1 MSFKDLGL
9 IEPLLKALAD
19 LGQHTPTPIQKQA
32 IPAALRGRDI
42 IAAAQTGT
50 GKTAGFA
57 LPLIQLLSEAQEAP
71 PNSIHALV
79 LVPTRELAQQVS
91 DTLRSYTTSIR
102 MRVFAAYGGVSINPQ
117 MMALRRGAD
126 ILVATPGRLLDLQAK
141 NALRLGGVRLLVLD
155 EADRMLDMGFSRDI
169 GEILALLPKRRQTML
184 FSATFPDEIRALA
197 ATLLHHPLEIDATPR
212 NTTVSA
218 IRQSLIP
225 CDKQRKLELFCH
237 LLRTRRWQRLLVF
250 AKTRKRVD
258 EVLVSLRY
266 SGVSSEAIHGEIPQH
281 ARLAALKRFNAGET
295 RVLVATDVAARGL
308 DITSLPLVVNLD
320 LPVSA
325 EGYVHRIGRT
335 ARAGEVGEAITL
347 VCADEAVQLTA
358 IETLIGK
365 QLPRREVEGFEPKHR
380 VPATGPN
387 KPPPA
392 RPERKDAPSGKA
404 QPEKKKKKKKT
415 GAKPAAPAA
424 GRRSRQKSRPG

>member
-1 MSFKDLGL
+1 
-9 IEPLLKALAD
+9 
-19 LGQHTPTPIQKQA
+19 
-32 IPAALRGRDI
+32 
-42 IAAAQTGT
+42 
-50 GKTAGFA
+50 
-57 LPLIQLLSEAQEAP
+57 
-71 PNSIHALV
+71 
-79 LVPTRELAQQVS
+79 
-91 DTLRSYTTSIR
+91 
-102 MRVFAAYGGVSINPQ
+102 
-117 MMALRRGAD
+117 
-126 ILVATPGRLLDLQAK
+126 
-141 NALRLGGVRLLVLD
+141 
-155 EADRMLDMGFSRDI
+155 
-169 GEILALLPKRRQTML
+169 
-184 FSATFPDEIRALA
+184 
-197 ATLLHHPLEIDATPR
+197 
-212 NTTVSA
+212 
-218 IRQSLIP
+218 
-225 CDKQRKLELFCH
+225 
-237 LLRTRRWQRLLVF
+237 
-250 AKTRKRVD
+250 
-258 EVLVSLRY
+258 
-266 SGVSSEAIHGEIPQH
+266 
-281 ARLAALKRFNAGET
+281 
-295 RVLVATDVAARGL
+295 VATDVAARGL